1 MKTLL
6 FVAAG
11 SLALIGL
18 GACTRGAPPTARTA
32 LDCPASQGDLQL
44 GAISPDKKTC
54 DYATRDGD
62 QVSLRLVS
70 AAGGYR
76 QALEPIEQELQGQIQ
91 TEAEAGK
98 AKVAEANA
106 KVAETEAKSA
116 ESAGKDAAAEAKAT
130 AVEATGGV
138 VAAKGA
144 ALAAKQAA
152 EDALGEAKDAER
164 EAKGDADIGAATRI
178 DLPGI
183 HINADDGGKADVNV
197 GPIHVNAGDNGAVI
211 RMDRDVRLRGE
222 AFSREKRGFRAT
234 YILANENLKD
244 GWSAV
249 GYEAGG
255 PKAGPVTVA
264 VVKSHNGNHHDVFDD
279 VKRLVRRNA
288 DVVVY

>member
-6 FVAAG
+6 VLAAG
-11 SLALIGL
+11 SLALTGL
-18 GACTRGAPPTARTA
+18 SACTRGPAPLARTA
-32 LDCPASQGDLQL
+32 LDCPATQGDLQRVSI
-44 GAISPDKKTC
+44 APDQKTC
-54 DYATRDGD
+54 TYTTRDGD

-76 QALEPIEQELQGQIQ
+76 QALEPIEQELQGEILTDAQ
-91 TEAEAGK
+91 AGK
-98 AKVAEANA
+98 AKVAEAT
-106 KVAETEAKSA
+106 AEAASAEAKSA
-116 ESAGKDAAAEAKAT
+116 ESVAKDAAAEVKSST
-130 AVEATGGV
+130 AE
-138 VAAKGA
+138 AKGA
-144 ALAAKQAA
+144 ALAARQAA
-152 EDALGEAKDAER
+152 EDALGEAKDAEKDAR
-164 EAKGDADIGAATRI
+164 GDADESTRI
-178 DLPGI
+178 DLSGI
-183 HINADDGGKADVNV
+183 HIDADEGGKADVNV
-197 GPIHVNAGDNGAVI
+197 GPIHVNAGENGAVI
-211 RMDRDVRLRGE
+211 RLDRDVRLRGE

>member
-6 FVAAG
+6 FLAAG
-11 SLALIGL
+11 SLALMGL
-18 GACTRGAPPTARTA
+18 SACAPNGPRAVRTA
-32 LDCPASQGDLQL
+32 LDCPASQGDLQRVSI
-44 GAISPDKKTC
+44 APDQKSCLYT
-54 DYATRDGD
+54 TRDGD
-62 QVSLRLVS
+62 QVSLRLIAVS
-70 AAGGYR
+70 SSYQ
-76 QALEPIEQELQGQIQ
+76 QALQGVEQELQGEVD
-91 TEAEAGK
+91 TTAPSDKDKGKDK
-98 AKVAEANA
+98 AKADEAAAKSGDVKSVEVASKNA
-106 KVAETEAKSA
+106 AAEVKVAAGEAKSA
-116 ESAGKDAAAEAKAT
+116 AQ
-130 AVEATGGV
+130 
-138 VAAKGA
+138 VAR
-144 ALAAKQAA
+144 QAA

-164 EAKGDADIGAATRI
+164 EARGDADGNEQAHI

-183 HINADDGGKADVNV
+183 HIDADEGGKANVNV
-197 GPIHVNAGDNGAVI
+197 GPIHVDAGENGAVI

-234 YILANENLKD
+234 YILANQNLKD

-288 DVVVY
+288 NVVVY